1 MDDRDPL
8 CIHLLAYVDEIP
20 VGTARIDIERGGKV
34 GRLAVLARYRRQGI
48 GQALMER
55 CHDIAQAHSLSEVWC
70 HAQISALPF
79 YRKIGYSVA
88 GEKFEEAGI
97 DHLKMTRRL

>member
-1 MDDRDPL
+1 
-8 CIHLLAYVDEIP
+8 
-20 VGTARIDIERGGKV
+20 
-34 GRLAVLARYRRQGI
+34 
-48 GQALMER
+48 MER